1 MDTIQSHQRK
11 RRIDHLGDTEMEIL
25 PVGTRQTYWSGFAL
39 GALLTALVSLSASRV
54 MDRYATTPEGL
65 PEGYI
70 QAYKVGVKDAL
81 KTNPPSWQLEE
92 TCLEVWANKK

>member
-11 RRIDHLGDTEMEIL
+11 RRIADMGDTEMEIL
-25 PVGTRQTYWSGFAL
+25 PGRDRQTFWNGFAI
-39 GALLTALVSLSASRV
+39 GATLVALVSLSASKV
-54 MDRYATTPEGL
+54 MGRYATTPEGL

>member
-1 MDTIQSHQRK
+1 
-11 RRIDHLGDTEMEIL
+11 
-25 PVGTRQTYWSGFAL
+25 
-39 GALLTALVSLSASRV
+39 

>member
-1 MDTIQSHQRK
+1 MDTLQSHK
-11 RRIDHLGDTEMEIL
+11 RERRTHHLGDAEMEIL
-25 PVGTRQTYWSGFAL
+25 PVGARQTYWSGFAL
-39 GALLTALVSLSASRV
+39 GALTVTLVSLSASKV
-54 MDRYATTPEGL
+54 MDRYETTPEGL

-70 QAYKVGVKDAL
+70 QAYKSGIKDAL

>member
-1 MDTIQSHQRK
+1 MDTLQSHK
-11 RRIDHLGDTEMEIL
+11 RERRTHHLGDAEMEIL
-25 PVGTRQTYWSGFAL
+25 PSGTRQTFWNGFAL
-39 GALLTALVSLSASRV
+39 GATAIALVSLSASKV

-70 QAYKVGVKDAL
+70 QAYKSGIKDAL

>member
-1 MDTIQSHQRK
+1 M
-11 RRIDHLGDTEMEIL
+11 GDTAMEIL
-25 PVGTRQTYWSGFAL
+25 PKRDRQTYWSGFAL
-39 GALLTALVSLSASRV
+39 GTLLTALVSLSASRV
-54 MDRYATTPEGL
+54 MDRYATTPDGL

-92 TCLEVWANKK
+92 TCLEVWSNKK

>member
-1 MDTIQSHQRK
+1 MDTLQSHK
-11 RRIDHLGDTEMEIL
+11 RERRTHDMGDAKMEIL
-25 PVGTRQTYWSGFAL
+25 PSGTRQTFWNGFAL
-39 GALLTALVSLSASRV
+39 GATAITLVSLSASKV

-70 QAYKVGVKDAL
+70 QAYKSGIKDAL

>member
-11 RRIDHLGDTEMEIL
+11 RRIDHLGDAEMEIL
-25 PVGTRQTYWSGFAL
+25 PVRARQTYWSGFAL

-54 MDRYATTPEGL
+54 MDRYATTPDGL

>member
-1 MDTIQSHQRK
+1 MDTLQSHK
-11 RRIDHLGDTEMEIL
+11 RERRTHDMGDAKMEIL
-25 PVGTRQTYWSGFAL
+25 PSGTRQTFWNGFAL
-39 GALLTALVSLSASRV
+39 GATAIALVSLSASKV

-70 QAYKVGVKDAL
+70 QAYKSGIKDAL

>member
-1 MDTIQSHQRK
+1 MDTVQSHK
-11 RRIDHLGDTEMEIL
+11 RERRTHHLGDAEMEIL

-39 GALLTALVSLSASRV
+39 GALTVTLVSLSASKV